1 MPCGNRLGMQ
11 ELVGKDFEDVVTLGQ
26 CRGKDQAGKGKHKD
40 SSGRSG
46 ALEERRGSTGNEKTE
61 TALA

>member
-1 MPCGNRLGMQ
+1 MQ
-11 ELVGKDFEDVVTLGQ
+11 ELVGKDFVDVVTLGQ
-26 CRGKDQAGKGKHKD
+26 CRGKDQAGRGKDKD

-46 ALEERRGSTGNEKTE
+46 AWEERRGSTGNEKAE